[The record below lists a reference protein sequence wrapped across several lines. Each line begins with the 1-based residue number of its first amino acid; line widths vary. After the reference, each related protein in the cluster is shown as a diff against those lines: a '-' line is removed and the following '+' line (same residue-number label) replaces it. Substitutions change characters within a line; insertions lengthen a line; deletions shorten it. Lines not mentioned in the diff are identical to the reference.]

1 MAETRQTRQTWWS
14 LTINNPTPEDD
25 ILLLN
30 TPRFVKRVKYQKEVG
45 ENETP
50 HYQIALQTQ
59 QVRFSQIKTWLPR
72 AHIEPAR
79 NPQALL
85 NYVEK
90 TDTAVSGSQK
100 DITGQAMT
108 MAQVMRLI
116 AKNYSID
123 GDDIETYPK
132 TYESITYWRAV
143 RKILAQNENLL
154 GLLSQPQYFRA
165 WEHTKYFWINKI
177 QTESINADETTE
189 RHGTEEGLCEDG
201 RQEE

>member
-1 MAETRQTRQTWWS
+1 MAETDRQTRQTWWS

-25 ILLLN
+25 ILLAN
-30 TPRFVKRVKYQKEVG
+30 TPRFVKRIKYQKEVG
-45 ENETP
+45 ENGTE
-50 HYQIALQTQ
+50 HYQIALNTQ
-59 QVRFSQIKTWLPR
+59 QVRFSQIKNWLSR

-90 TDTAVSGSQK
+90 SDTAVAGTQK

-116 AKNYSID
+116 ARNFVEPNE
-123 GDDIETYPK
+123 DDYDNFPK
-132 TYESITYWRAV
+132 TYDAVVYWRAV
-143 RKILAQNENLL
+143 RKILEANENLL

-165 WEHTKYFWINKI
+165 WDNTKFFWLNKI
-177 QTESINADETTE
+177 KTEDIANGVEQ
-189 RHGTEEGLCEDG
+189 EEGTD
-201 RQEE
+201 EETQLETQG